1 MRRIDKKLN
10 MMKAN
15 LLAESRYLES
25 KGLIKESIAINE
37 FDVNL
42 VPVKGDEELERFK
55 NSINELLYGMNP
67 MGYINRELVLQSKI
81 SPKQLNRKINDVVEI
96 LSDYAAQLKGR
107 AKRVTEDTSAIGRD
121 DLEDNIYSLLFD
133 EQRGY
138 INREIVAPSLRRSR
152 IEDVIKIFTFYAD
165 RVKDG
170 MQNYNNDSEEYNKQ
184 WGGHEKDDTNLDENS
199 LYEIGPETA
208 SKALSYNNDPRQ
220 EKILQDATNS
230 LFGEYIGKDLNFLF
244 QGSRHG
250 QPAKY
255 VLKQVTPR
263 HNFSKSTVDF
273 VFYNENGIDDDAP
286 FADNRKYLAFTYDIA
301 NDAIINKGNHESK
314 YTRVTQLMNATTGNF
329 FATAAKWIRSIY
341 FKANP
346 PKIDVNGEMV
356 VDPDFNM
363 DSKVKKQNFQM
374 FATK

>member
-138 INREIVAPSLRRSR
+138 INISLAPSLRRSR

-184 WGGHEKDDTNLDENS
+184 WGGHEKDDTNLDENR
-199 LYEIGPETA
+199 
-208 SKALSYNNDPRQ
+208 LS
-220 EKILQDATNS
+220 S
-230 LFGEYIGKDLNFLF
+230 LFGGFNKESVYPYIGE
-244 QGSRHG
+244 
-250 QPAKY
+250 
-255 VLKQVTPR
+255 LKELLLP
-263 HNFSKSTVDF
+263 STSLTI
-273 VFYNENGIDDDAP
+273 EMAEKAP
-286 FADNRKYLAFTYDIA
+286 NS
-301 NDAIINKGNHESK
+301 INKFNQIVDK
-314 YTRVTQLMNATTGNF
+314 
-329 FATAAKWIRSIY
+329 I
-341 FKANP
+341 KAD
-346 PKIDVNGEMV
+346 KGI
-356 VDPDFNM
+356 
-363 DSKVKKQNFQM
+363 VKKMGKKGISLETTLGTDQYGINRASNNYNSDM
-374 FATK
+374 NDLYLGNVGGLNTKQLSFWIKNIGDTEVANTIGKQLSGWVNNNINHVIEVLTSLTKD

>member
-107 AKRVTEDTSAIGRD
+107 AKRVNEDTSSIGRD

-138 INREIVAPSLRRSR
+138 INVSLAPSLRRSR

-184 WGGHEKDDTNLDENS
+184 WGGHEKDDTNLDENRFS
-199 LYEIGPETA
+199 HWERQYEELLKNDSISSFINKFEKYRKNALANVDLEIRPVFSDIQVRFVDKSVPSTA
-208 SKALSYNNDPRQ
+208 
-220 EKILQDATNS
+220 
-230 LFGEYIGKDLNFLF
+230 GKDKFRDINLDTDSDSDNYESGQIMFKYNDTTCIFNGNL
-244 QGSRHG
+244 QGDS
-250 QPAKY
+250 
-255 VLKQVTPR
+255 
-263 HNFSKSTVDF
+263 VD
-273 VFYNENGIDDDAP
+273 Y
-286 FADNRKYLAFTYDIA
+286 TYDKT
-301 NDAIINKGNHESK
+301 IN
-314 YTRVTQLMNATTGNF
+314 TNF
-329 FATAAKWIRSIY
+329 NKPRTKEGLQVAKTFEDMCKSFRFRLNKNEIPTSFY
-341 FKANP
+341 
-346 PKIDVNGEMV
+346 
-356 VDPDFNM
+356 
-363 DSKVKKQNFQM
+363 KK
-374 FATK
+374 